1 MKKDY
6 RISLLAFS
14 TTDLKLS
21 INRFKKQAKDS
32 KYFSDIKI
40 FTNQSIDDFLKE
52 KIHTI
57 RKSSGNRGYGYWI
70 WKPYLILNEINNLDK
85 EDIII
90 YLDIGCHIIS
100 DRKKRFDKYLDY
112 LRKGS
117 GILGFQYFHPTK
129 ENTKKNKIP
138 TT

>member
-40 FTNQSIDDFLKE
+40 FTNKTIDNFLK
-52 KIHTI
+52 
-57 RKSSGNRGYGYWI
+57 
-70 WKPYLILNEINNLDK
+70 
-85 EDIII
+85 
-90 YLDIGCHIIS
+90 
-100 DRKKRFDKYLDY
+100 KKK
-112 LRKGS
+112 
-117 GILGFQYFHPTK
+117 QC
-129 ENTKKNKIP
+129 NTKKIW
-138 TT
+138 